1 MLELRTITPDEFER
15 WMRTESRAHG
25 NRFNHDPEE
34 LRPHFDLDRSIA
46 VFEDGEIVG
55 GCHSHLLEMSVPGG
69 VATVAGVSNVEVQ
82 PTHTRRGIMTQMMR
96 HQIDGIHER
105 GEPLAA
111 LFATESAIYGRFGY
125 GVGSVHEWWT
135 IDKPHNSYAR
145 KHETPGRIVF
155 IDPADIGRELPDVY
169 RRGTEGRPA
178 VFQRAPHH
186 WERDSRDPIHS
197 HGGSGGVFYAAYVED
212 GRIDGYVNYRTQRP
226 AVIVNELMATTPQAN
241 AALWR
246 FCFDLDLHERTE
258 AIKRPVDD
266 PMPWMLADPRRLQR
280 STRDGLWVRIVDV
293 RAALELRQYLANDR
307 ITLRVKDDFC
317 DWNDAAFELDGS
329 LEGAT
334 CRATAASP
342 DITISVNALASAYLG
357 AASFTTLAQA
367 GLAEEQTAGAL
378 RRADSMFASQLK
390 PWTPYNF

>member
-1 MLELRTITPDEFER
+1 MLELRNVTPDEFER

-25 NRFNHDPEE
+25 NRFNHDPEA
-34 LRPHFDLDRSIA
+34 LRPHFDLTRSIA
-46 VFEDGEIVG
+46 VFEGGQIVG
-55 GCHSHLLEMSVPGG
+55 GAHSHLLEMSVPGG

-125 GVGSVHEWWT
+125 GVGSVHEQWS
-135 IDKPHNSYAR
+135 IEKAHNAYVRRFDS
-145 KHETPGRIVF
+145 PGHVVF
-155 IDPADIGRELPDVY
+155 IDPADIGKELPDVM
-169 RRGTEGRPA
+169 RRSAEGRPA

-186 WERDSRDPIHS
+186 WERDARDPIHS
-197 HGGSGGVFYAAYVED
+197 QGGSGGVFYAAYVED

-226 AVIVNELMATTPQAN
+226 TVLVNELMAATREAT

-246 FCFDLDLHERTE
+246 FCFDLDLYERTE
-258 AIKRPVDD
+258 AVKRPVDD

-280 STRDGLWVRIVDV
+280 SARDGLWVRVVDV
-293 RAALELRQYLANDR
+293 AAALQLRQYLANDR
-307 ITLRVKDDFC
+307 IALQVHDDFC
-317 DWNDAAFELDGS
+317 AWNAATFELDGS

-334 CRATAASP
+334 CRPTDASP
-342 DITISVNALASAYLG
+342 DLAVAAAGLSSAYLG
-357 AASFTTLAQA
+357 AATFTTLAQA
-367 GLAEEQTAGAL
+367 GLAEERSPGAL
-378 RRADSMFASQLK
+378 LRADRMFAVRLK

>member
-1 MLELRTITPDEFER
+1 MLELRNITPDEFER
-15 WMRTESRAHG
+15 WMRVESRAHG

-46 VFEDGEIVG
+46 VIEDGEIVG
-55 GCHSHLLEMSVPGG
+55 GAHSHLLEMSVPGG
-69 VATVAGVSNVEVQ
+69 VAAVAGVSNVEVQ
-82 PTHTRRGIMTQMMR
+82 PTHTRRGIMTSMMR
-96 HQIDGIHER
+96 HQLDGIHDR

-125 GVGSVHEWWT
+125 GVGSVHEQWT
-135 IDKPHNSYAR
+135 IEKGHTAYAR
-145 KHETPGRIVF
+145 RRESPGRIAF
-155 IDPADIGRELPDVY
+155 IDPKDIGKELPDVM
-169 RRGTEGRPA
+169 RRSTQGRPA

-186 WERDSRDPIHS
+186 WERDAQDPIHS
-197 HGGSGGVFYAAYVED
+197 QGGSGGVFYAAYVED

-226 AVIVNELMATTPQAN
+226 TVMVNELMAATPEAN

-246 FCFDLDLHERTE
+246 FCFDLDLYERAE

-293 RAALELRQYLANDR
+293 AAALELREYLANDR
-307 ITLRVKDDFC
+307 ITLRVQDDFC
-317 DWNDAAFELDGS
+317 SWNSTCFELDGS

-334 CRATAASP
+334 CRPTSGSP
-342 DITISVNALASAYLG
+342 DLTVTVSGLASAYMG
-357 AASFTTLAQA
+357 AGTFTTLASA
-367 GLAEEQTAGAL
+367 GLVDEHTPGAL
-378 RRADSMFASQLK
+378 LRADRMFAVHLK

>member
-1 MLELRTITPDEFER
+1 MPELRNVTPDEFER
-15 WMRTESRAHG
+15 WMRVESRAHG

-34 LRPHFDLDRSIA
+34 LRPHFDLTRTIA
-46 VFEDGEIVG
+46 VVDEGQIVG
-55 GCHSHLLEMSVPGG
+55 GAHSHLLEMSVPGG

-82 PTHTRRGIMTQMMR
+82 PTHTRRGIMTNMMR

-105 GEPLAA
+105 DEPLAA

-125 GVGSVHEWWT
+125 GVGSVHESWT
-135 IDKPHNSYAR
+135 IDKRHTTYNRRPDS
-145 KHETPGRIVF
+145 PGTIAFV
-155 IDPADIGRELPDVY
+155 DPADIGKELPDVF

-197 HGGSGGVFYAAYVED
+197 QGGQGGIFYAAYIEN

-226 AVIVNELMATTPQAN
+226 AVIVNELMATTPDAS

-246 FCFDLDLHERTE
+246 FCFDLDLHERTD

-266 PMPWMLADPRRLQR
+266 PLPWLLADPRRLQR
-280 STRDGLWVRIVDV
+280 SARDGLWVRIVDV
-293 RAALELRQYLANDR
+293 AAALQLRQYLSNDR
-307 ITLRVKDDFC
+307 LTLQIKDDFC
-317 DWNDAAFELDGS
+317 SWNNRCFELDGS
-329 LEGAT
+329 LEGAI
-334 CRATAASP
+334 CRPSAGSP
-342 DITISVNALASAYLG
+342 DLTITVGGLASAYLG

-367 GLAEEQTAGAL
+367 GLVDEHSPGVLA
-378 RRADSMFASQLK
+378 RADRMFAVQLK